1 MLANVLWSRQEW
13 RDDGVH
19 AYICWLFVVIVSA
32 VAVAVSVVVPVPVVL
47 EGA

>member
-13 RDDGVH
+13 RVDGVH
-19 AYICWLFVVIVSA
+19 AYICWLLVVIVS
-32 VAVAVSVVVPVPVVL
+32 VAAAYVVVPVPVVL